1 LIKTVPLL
9 QIRCIALPYNDSS
22 LMSVDFKAYVAATAL
37 IAPEVREVVETIL
50 DTITRGATTQSISRN
65 QHRSLEE
72 FRGGMP
78 NGCHALSLS
87 A

>member
-1 LIKTVPLL
+1 
-9 QIRCIALPYNDSS
+9 
-22 LMSVDFKAYVAATAL
+22 
-37 IAPEVREVVETIL
+37 VVETRL
-50 DTITRGATTQSISRN
+50 ATITRGATTQSISRN